1 MFFEKYLF
9 WIVVFLLCMFLYFE
23 SLELETANLEC
34 FFKDYSGH
42 TAKA

>member
-1 MFFEKYLF
+1 
-9 WIVVFLLCMFLYFE
+9 LYFE

-42 TAKA
+42 AAKA